1 VANLISQQIVDLLV
15 AERTRQG
22 LSQAEIARRMG
33 AATSWVQHIEY
44 NKQSGRQV
52 SALQRYADALNLD
65 LEVSIVREDR
75 ESSEHGE
82 HGSNGGPLQAG

>member
-1 VANLISQQIVDLLV
+1 MANLISQQIVDLLV

-44 NKQSGRQV
+44 NKQAGRQV
-52 SALQRYADALNLD
+52 SALQRYADALSATIK
-65 LEVSIVREDR
+65 VSIVRKGE
-75 ESSEHGE
+75 ESSTHGE
-82 HGSNGGPLQAG
+82 HDSSGGPLQAG